1 MRYLTQEAK
10 AKHGTNSK
18 SYRAWRIAYPDQK
31 TWRRITRTKFE
42 HPIGF
47 IVRFRRVNLSVPHG
61 ATTFFVI
68 QALIFSTFLLQL
80 RGSQSIN
87 LLKSNWLRLRFHCSS
102 LLISLLDDILLLFHC
117 TLSSGIYCEGH
128 EVVSHALWI
137 PRVAVPRT
145 NYPNTSTT
153 LIFCTWPSFIY
164 RDGLWDEVNAKKL
177 VQ

>member
-1 MRYLTQEAK
+1 MARIV
-10 AKHGTNSK
+10 
-18 SYRAWRIAYPDQK
+18 RAIGRDELVNDDQK
-31 TWRRITRTKFE
+31 TWSRMTRTMFE

-47 IVRFRRVNLSVPHG
+47 IVRSRHANFSEPISWSDDRFCNPSLNFSLHLCFNFVAVNPLIYQKATGLDLDFIARVCLSACW
-61 ATTFFVI
+61 ATV
-68 QALIFSTFLLQL
+68 
-80 RGSQSIN
+80 
-87 LLKSNWLRLRFHCSS
+87 
-102 LLISLLDDILLLFHC
+102 ILLLFHC

-164 RDGLWDEVNAKKL
+164 RDGRWDEVNAKNS